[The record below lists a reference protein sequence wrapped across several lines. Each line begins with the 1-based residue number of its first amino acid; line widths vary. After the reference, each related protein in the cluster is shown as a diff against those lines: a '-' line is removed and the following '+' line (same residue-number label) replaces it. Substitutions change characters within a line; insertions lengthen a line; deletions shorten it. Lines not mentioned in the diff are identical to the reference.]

1 MIKKISYILFLFLS
15 AIDYLFKL
23 LNEKGILI
31 YFYDFNNTRLYKN
44 IVLLNKKLIFFCP
57 NSIVYWRV
65 ETLLTKEPETIDWIN
80 NFKNKQNI
88 IFWDIGSNIGLYSIY
103 NSIKNNK
110 TKTIAF
116 EPSTSNLR
124 VLSRNIFINNLDKKI
139 KIFPVALTN
148 KENKFLYMKE
158 EQFYEG
164 SALNVFGENYNY
176 QGKKF
181 KKKMQYSTFGT
192 SINYLLKNNI
202 LEIPNYIKIDVD
214 GIEHLILSGAEFFL
228 SNKKIIS
235 LNIEINENFNEQQ
248 KNILKIMKKNNFKID
263 KKFRSQV
270 LEKNSKFDK
279 TFNYIFIR

>member
-1 MIKKISYILFLFLS
+1 MIL
-15 AIDYLFKL
+15 
-23 LNEKGILI
+23 
-31 YFYDFNNTRLYKN
+31 
-44 IVLLNKKLIFFCP
+44 FCP

-235 LNIEINENFNEQQ
+235 LNIEINENFKKQF
-248 KNILKIMKKNNFKID
+248 KNVLKIMKKNNFKVY